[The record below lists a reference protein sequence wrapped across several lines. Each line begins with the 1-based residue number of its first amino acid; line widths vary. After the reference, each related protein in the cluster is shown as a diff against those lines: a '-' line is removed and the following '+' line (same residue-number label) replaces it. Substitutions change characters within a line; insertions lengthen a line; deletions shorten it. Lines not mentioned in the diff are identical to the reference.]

1 MTAQPTG
8 KQLRKAAV
16 KLARE
21 GQPVFPV
28 KAMHGAKSKAPLTK
42 NGVLDAT
49 TDEEKIKRWFKRHD
63 NRAGI
68 GIATGVLYDVLDVD
82 VKEGHDGR
90 VHLPMLNRLGLLNG
104 CKFCVKTPSG
114 GWHLYF
120 LATPGMT
127 NKASAELGMD
137 VRGKGGYVLAPPSFI
152 VTDQYAGAYELVGE
166 TKGST
171 NEPLRWDLIK
181 SVLQPENVE
190 TSEPISLLPSERR
203 ASIAALREWV
213 AARLPGERNNAL
225 HWAVCRCIDNNIDPR
240 ELVEAALLSGLGEE
254 EIMLT
259 INSALK
265 RAGLNADHMDTE
277 AEAMFGRL

>member
-1 MTAQPTG
+1 MIAQPTG

-16 KLARE
+16 KLARD

-28 KAMHGAKSKAPLTK
+28 KAMHGKKSKAPLTK

-49 TDEEKIKRWFKRHD
+49 TDEDQIKAWFKRHD

-68 GIATGVLYDVLDVD
+68 GVATGVLYDVLDVD
-82 VKEGHDGR
+82 VKPGRDGR
-90 VHLPMLNRLGLLNG
+90 VHLPYLTRLGLLNG
-104 CKFCVKTPSG
+104 CKFVVRTPSG

-120 LATPGMT
+120 LATPGLT
-127 NKASAELGMD
+127 NKASAQLGLD

-152 VTDQYAGAYELVGE
+152 VTEDYAGPYEMAGE
-166 TKGST
+166 TTGST
-171 NEPLRWDLIK
+171 DDPLRWDLIK
-181 SVLQPENVE
+181 SVLEPENVQ

-203 ASIAALREWV
+203 QSIAALREWV
-213 AARLPGERNNAL
+213 AVRQSGERNNAL

-240 ELVEAALLSGLGEE
+240 ELVEAALLSGLEE
-254 EIMLT
+254 DEIMLT

-277 AEAMFGRL
+277 AEAMFGRD